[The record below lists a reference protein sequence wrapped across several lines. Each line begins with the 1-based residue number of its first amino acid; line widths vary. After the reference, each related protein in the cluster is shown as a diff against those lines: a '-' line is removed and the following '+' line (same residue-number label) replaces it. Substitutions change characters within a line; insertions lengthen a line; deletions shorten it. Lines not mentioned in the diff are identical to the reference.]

1 MAIYKI
7 KNTLILSLVLLIMT
21 SKHIRGNSNGPPE
34 GYANNAPNYRNC
46 TSCHNG
52 NANSGDGIIT
62 FIGLPQYYS
71 PGESYS
77 IEVNVSGSNSRGY
90 GFQAI
95 AMGNNN
101 AIAGTI
107 EVNSNNI
114 EMNGNY
120 VQQSSRNESGSWVF
134 NWIAPSSDVGEI
146 IFSASGL
153 ATGGSSGTGGDH
165 VFTVASNIY
174 PQQVSNQKLEDN
186 YEFKLYNNYP
196 NPFNPITTI
205 KYDFAAREFHPNLME
220 QAQGEIDKYYF
231 KISASYDDVFH
242 GLDNENEVLRK
253 NGERENIQVGSLE
266 KTITNGNWGE

>member
-1 MAIYKI
+1 YMALYEI
-7 KNTLILSLVLLIMT
+7 KNTLILSLVLLIIT

-77 IEVNVSGSNSRGY
+77 VEVNVSGSNSRGY

-95 AMGNNN
+95 AMDNNN
-101 AIAGTI
+101 AVAGTI

-186 YEFKLYNNYP
+186 YE
-196 NPFNPITTI
+196 
-205 KYDFAAREFHPNLME
+205 
-220 QAQGEIDKYYF
+220 
-231 KISASYDDVFH
+231 
-242 GLDNENEVLRK
+242 
-253 NGERENIQVGSLE
+253 
-266 KTITNGNWGE
+266 